1 MRVDEGPPDRDDD
14 HPADRGTEVDLLG
27 IELELRRIVGVVSAR
42 VEHAPEEPLAISLA
56 VVGSAVGVAEA
67 AIAATRPYFEGGVE
81 VQVIEVSPPA
91 ASEESR
97 TPERV
102 RLLGVHFRPQQA
114 GVEVHLAHGDRQ
126 AVGRSADRRLVGV
139 ARATMGALRALG
151 ADVPF
156 DVQAITNLGPGGTG
170 PVLVRLTT
178 EDSGSI
184 RLGVV
189 AADDEHQATVRALLH
204 ALNRHLERAFRSDD
218 DGGPDSPDGP
228 DGPDGERAEGPA
240 APALAS

>member
-1 MRVDEGPPDRDDD
+1 MRVEDGPEDRGDD
-14 HPADRGTEVDLLG
+14 HPADRPDDVDLLG

-42 VEHAPEEPLAISLA
+42 VEPASAEGRLAISLA
-56 VVGSAVGVAEA
+56 VVGSTVGVAEA
-67 AIAATRPYFEGGVE
+67 ALAAARPYFEGGVE

-91 ASEESR
+91 APEEAR

-102 RLLGVHFRPQQA
+102 RLLGVHVGPEQSR
-114 GVEVHLAHGDRQ
+114 VEVHLAHGNRQ
-126 AVGRSADRRLVGV
+126 AVGRSADRHLVGV

-156 DVQAITNLGPGGTG
+156 DVLAITNLGPGGTG

-178 EDSGSI
+178 ADSAST

-204 ALNRHLERAFRSDD
+204 ALNRHLEQAFRT
-218 DGGPDSPDGP
+218 DGP
-228 DGPDGERAEGPA
+228 DGDGCETP
-240 APALAS
+240 APALAG